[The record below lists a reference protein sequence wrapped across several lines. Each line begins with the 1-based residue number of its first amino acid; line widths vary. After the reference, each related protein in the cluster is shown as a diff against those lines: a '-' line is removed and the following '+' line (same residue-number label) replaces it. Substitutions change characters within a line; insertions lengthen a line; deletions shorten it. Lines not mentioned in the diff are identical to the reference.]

1 MKNLQQTQ
9 ILGIDIESEVITKDN
24 IDKIWK
30 YINSINTDTSR
41 IFYLYFILDM
51 TFKQISEE
59 LEIKESTIKS
69 SLYRMLKDIKETF
82 LGGDKVEK

>member
-1 MKNLQQTQ
+1 
-9 ILGIDIESEVITKDN
+9 
-24 IDKIWK
+24 
-30 YINSINTDTSR
+30 
-41 IFYLYFILDM
+41 M